1 MEFLITEEQL
11 RIILEGKDKS
21 KMTEYMKMLYSFISE
36 VSNRVTKKYKI
47 NVKMLVSWGA
57 AIAGLVMPLDNF
69 LKTGQFNLTEDE
81 RYLILAGVAFLV
93 FFETKRVTGQ
103 LLNKIKDSNL
113 QEPFEAALDKGLKL
127 KNSFFGFL
135 DSINVVTNNF
145 MEVIAYAFLIPIVSD
160 IQKIIEKSSDADGSS
175 AMIAER
181 LLASGVVLISSEL
194 VYNIVKKISSK
205 FK

>member
-21 KMTEYMKMLYSFISE
+21 KMFEYMKILYSFISE

-81 RYLILAGVAFLV
+81 RYLISTGVAFLV
-93 FFETKRVTGQ
+93 FFETKRVTTQ
-103 LLNKIKDSNL
+103 LLNKIEENGL
-113 QEPFEAALDKGLKL
+113 EEPFEAALDKGLKL

-135 DSINVVTNNF
+135 ESLNIVTNNL
-145 MEVIAYAFLIPIVSD
+145 MEVVSYAFLIPIVSD
-160 IQKIIEKSSDADGSS
+160 IQKIVEKSSDADGASS
-175 AMIAER
+175 LIAER

-194 VYNIVKKISSK
+194 VFNIVKKITSK
-205 FK
+205 FR